1 MPYRTGVTA
10 HDAAIY
16 AAEMARQIS
25 QAPGASAAVVRAADI
40 VYARAVK
47 ASCIANNNSS
57 GVEQVAVMLREL
69 GTGGG

>member
-1 MPYRTGVTA
+1 MAYRTGVAA

-16 AAEMARQIS
+16 VAEVARQI
-25 QAPGASAAVVRAADI
+25 AITPGASAAVVRAADI
-40 VYARAVK
+40 VYARAVR

-57 GVEQVAVMLREL
+57 GVEQFTAMLREL